1 MDYALRLFFEVV
13 PITCLVGA
21 VYGVLRYRRV
31 KKQGITV
38 KRSIELARFLF
49 VCYLTG
55 LINLV
60 LVPNNL
66 WTYIWYYLRNGY
78 PGCTVGPLFQLSYNL
93 VPSFFRIWA
102 GELTAGGWV
111 KTMLTGNLL
120 MLAPMGL
127 LLPFVTDRLN
137 KRNMA
142 LVAVGIPVAI
152 ELLQPIVGRSFDV
165 DDILMNFLGILVGFA
180 AVALVRYIGKFAHEK
195 TA

>member
-180 AVALVRYIGKFAHEK
+180 AAALVRYIGKFAHEK